1 MAGTDAVTPSAGTDP
16 IRVLVVDDHAMVRR
30 GLATFLQAFDDLQ
43 LVGEAADGHEVA
55 SRCGETHPDV
65 ILMDLKMPGVDGVEA
80 TRAVRARFPSV
91 QVIALTSFREEGL
104 VQSALQAGAI
114 SYLLKNVSAEE
125 LAAAIRAAH
134 AGRST
139 LGPEATDDL
148 VHSTAKMA
156 APGRDLTPREREVL
170 ALMVQGLSNIAIAER
185 LFVRRSTAKAHVS
198 SILAKLDVTSRTEA
212 VALTV
217 QHHVVG

>member
-1 MAGTDAVTPSAGTDP
+1 MAGTDAVTSSAGTDP
-16 IRVLVVDDHAMVRR
+16 IRVLVADDHAMVRR
-30 GLATFLQAFDDLQ
+30 GLATFLRAFDDLQ
-43 LVGEAADGHEVA
+43 LVGEAADGNEVA
-55 SRCGETHPDV
+55 SRCEETHPDV

-139 LGPEATDDL
+139 LAPEATDDL
-148 VHSTAKMA
+148 VQSTAKVA
-156 APGRDLTPREREVL
+156 APGHDLTPREREVL
-170 ALMVQGLSNIAIAER
+170 ALMVQGLSNTAIAEH
-185 LFVRRSTAKAHVS
+185 LFVSRSTAKAHVS

-217 QHHVVG
+217 QHHVVD